1 MSPEFDLFSIEKH
14 IRQAKDERTK
24 HIKKMCTPALQTL
37 GGYVLI
43 AVLVPWQLIR
53 HTLTTMGS

>member
-14 IRQAKDERTK
+14 IQQAKEVRAK
-24 HIKKMCTPALQTL
+24 HITEICTPALRIL
-37 GGYVLI
+37 GGYALI

>member
-1 MSPEFDLFSIEKH
+1 MEREFDLFSIEKH
-14 IRQAKDERTK
+14 IQQAKEARAK
-24 HIKKMCTPALQTL
+24 HIGETCTPAFRII
-37 GGYVLI
+37 GGYALI